1 MAYAL
6 RYYKEIAQ
14 TDGGVVRLEIHK
26 KGSTAQ
32 AVEIGAVVQGLSLEI
47 QGQQDDID
55 TPIQKTSLHMTFVD
69 AQDIEN
75 GKKNGFWEEFYTP
88 NALLWKVVLKA
99 KNAKETSFRT
109 IWGGYVTPDSF
120 SEDLVYRGSVSITAR
135 DNIGHMQDFPFDAM
149 GDADGMISLYN
160 LVSMGWEKI
169 QSPMSLSWAGI
180 WLESDGVVAYE
191 TLMNVSQFQ
200 GKDWYKAIETAL
212 ASYGAVMR
220 YVGNNTVIITTLRS
234 LPSQGG
240 DVALLPHIEPKF
252 VTGAQR
258 ELVPAVKRIEET
270 VDYVLEDSWSIP
282 QIRPSDFNGN
292 IYTYRCKVDGENW
305 GTLEHDAPVW
315 AIPINVE
322 RGWNNIPS
330 ESLFFD
336 IDAYEVGY
344 FSDYRGLG
352 EEMKRYMYIAANNVD
367 DRSVWYSKQITCA
380 DMSLRIKFGLPVCLN
395 RNNEVEQMSV
405 FALKSIRYTISLK
418 KDGSVSYYAGGGTWQ
433 ASEKILEKTYEIT
446 ANETEFVE
454 QIGMDDNVG
463 ICDLVFE
470 IKKIEYAKIGYGSI
484 ANIGLYAC
492 IQDIAFTTASTSSL
506 RETNTVNTSYNS
518 DNNVILSRDPEL
530 GPAFDKVAIPA
541 FIKNGIFYRNV
552 DGEILP
558 ARLWSWDG
566 REQQIAVWN
575 HLQLLCY
582 YAKPNNLISG
592 TIVNADLT
600 RVANIWM
607 WHGAEHILISGT
619 YNFLNGMIESAVLRE
634 FARYD
639 GMWSDVPGAAM
650 PDTEQNSRSNVEGGS
665 SSSSASTY
673 NTTTTVVVGGGDG
686 GFWELNDDVLSTDF
700 YTRINNSLIVQGDI
714 ASGGQG
720 GATSVGV
727 SGIKVNGN
735 TYRDSDDGILD
746 GIIDLGTIQ
755 SGGGGI
761 TNITSQMVIDALQ
774 YTPLSTEGGTMTGTL
789 MMSGGNIQMSGSG
802 HIVTNEVYP
811 KTTDTYYLGSDSR
824 RWKNI
829 VTQNINGYTPIH
841 SGNIRSQHVTYAE
854 KLTTGTYQYATFDAT
869 NKYVAFGDFA
879 AKSGGYA
886 TYIDG
891 SNIYLRVNQGTSV
904 AMSVATNADVT
915 FEKNIIVKGD
925 VASGGGGTATT
936 SYLPLT
942 GGNVDYL
949 TISNYTAIHA
959 GNVNN
964 YLTKIVTNSGDTAIS
979 VSTSNN
985 VNYLTNN
992 GCVYIKPTTEY
1003 SYDQGIRIGYS
1014 NSQQI
1019 SAIWMNV
1026 ESVSGY
1032 NAGMWGITC
1041 AKGGNLRFRG
1051 GASSA
1056 ADIMNLTQSGE
1067 VLIGATT
1074 SQSYKFYVNGTSLFS
1089 DRVSVGKA
1097 VAQQTSGRSQLSV
1110 VSTTDLPC
1118 DLILGANAPHWSF
1131 TARNSTEA
1139 GVAGA
1144 YGLGIYSYRHSSYR
1158 LYIKDNGYIYTASNV
1173 IAGGSVTQNSD
1184 MRLKNKMYDYNL
1196 DLSVIAHAPLF
1207 TFMWNDGRDS
1217 ELHIGTSAQY
1227 WESIAPQLVV
1237 NDTYKSLDYATL
1249 GVAMGISLA
1258 RKTRNL
1264 EQRIIELEAEVERLR
1279 QA

>member
-26 KGSTAQ
+26 KDSTTS

-88 NALLWKVVLKA
+88 NALLWKVILKA

-169 QSPMSLSWAGI
+169 QSPMNLSWAGI
-180 WLESDGVVAYE
+180 WLESDGVIAYE

-240 DVALLPHIEPKF
+240 DVDALPHIEPKF

-282 QIRPSDFNGN
+282 QIRPSDFNGMT
-292 IYTYRCKVDGENW
+292 YTYRCKVEGENW

-433 ASEKILEKTYEIT
+433 ASEKILEKTYDIT

-650 PDTEQNSRSNVEGGS
+650 PDTEQNSRSNVEGGGS

-686 GFWELNDDVLSTDF
+686 GFWELNDDVLSTDY

-727 SGIKVNGN
+727 SGIKLNGK

-746 GIIDLGTIQ
+746 GIIDLGTIE

-841 SGNIRSQHVTYAE
+841 SGNIRSQYVTYAE

-925 VASGGGGTATT
+925 VASGGSGTATT

-1056 ADIMNLTQSGE
+1056 VDIMNLTQSGDVGIGTTNPAYKLE
-1067 VLIGATT
+1067 VAGTVRCT
-1074 SQSYKFYVNGTSLFS
+1074 SVSQSSDIRYKDKIDDVVLSL
-1089 DRVSVGKA
+1089 DTMA
-1097 VAQQTSGRSQLSV
+1097 
-1110 VSTTDLPC
+1110 D
-1118 DLILGANAPHWSF
+1118 
-1131 TARNSTEA
+1131 
-1139 GVAGA
+1139 
-1144 YGLGIYSYRHSSYR
+1144 
-1158 LYIKDNGYIYTASNV
+1158 
-1173 IAGGSVTQNSD
+1173 
-1184 MRLKNKMYDYNL
+1184 
-1196 DLSVIAHAPLF
+1196 APLF
-1207 TFMWNDGRDS
+1207 IFKWNNNPQDHATY
-1217 ELHIGTSAQY
+1217 LGTSAQY
-1227 WESIAPQLVV
+1227 WEGYRREVV
-1237 NDTYKSLDYATL
+1237 SGDSFKGMDYATL
-1249 GVAMGISLA
+1249 AVAMGISLA